1 MIELKFYVSKK
12 VLDLGLKIRFAVIN
26 NVNNENNYEVNEFI
40 NKTANRLLEEYKD
53 FDIDSDDVLN
63 GFHKIHERA
72 TISKRK
78 NTPASENLIRLLK
91 ENNSYRSINPLVDIY
106 NLLSIE
112 SKLCLGAH
120 DIDKV
125 SGNVT
130 LRFHN
135 GDEIFIPLGDG
146 TSHKVKN
153 NEYSYID
160 DSNEILCRLEVRQ
173 VKKTLVGNDTKNV
186 FYIIEGNDLI
196 PDEVLDSYANK
207 IIEVTTSYLGGE
219 GHIVE
224 YEEIE

>member
-1 MIELKFYVSKK
+1 MKFYVSKK

-26 NVNNENNYEVNEFI
+26 NVNNENNSGVNEFI

-196 PDEVLDSYANK
+196 PDEVLGSYANK

>member
-1 MIELKFYVSKK
+1 MKFYVSKK

-26 NVNNENNYEVNEFI
+26 NVNNENNSGVNEFI

-63 GFHKIHERA
+63 GFHKIHEKA

-196 PDEVLDSYANK
+196 PDEVLGSYANK

>member
-1 MIELKFYVSKK
+1 MKFYISKK
-12 VLDLGLKIRFAVIN
+12 VLGLGLKIRFAVIN
-26 NVNNENNYEVNEFI
+26 NVNNENNSEVNEFI

-196 PDEVLDSYANK
+196 PDEVLDSYTNK

>member
-1 MIELKFYVSKK
+1 MIELRFYVSKK
-12 VLDLGLKIRFAVIN
+12 LLGIGLKIRFVIIN
-26 NVNNENNYEVNEFI
+26 GINNENNIEVEEFI
-40 NKTANRLLEEYKD
+40 NNTANGLLEKYKD
-53 FDIDSDDVLN
+53 FDIDNDNVLN

-72 TISKRK
+72 SISKRK

>member
-1 MIELKFYVSKK
+1 MKFYISKK
-12 VLDLGLKIRFAVIN
+12 VLGLGLKIRFAVIN
-26 NVNNENNYEVNEFI
+26 NVNNENNSEVNEFI

-135 GDEIFIPLGDG
+135 GDENFIP
-146 TSHKVKN
+146 
-153 NEYSYID
+153 
-160 DSNEILCRLEVRQ
+160 
-173 VKKTLVGNDTKNV
+173 
-186 FYIIEGNDLI
+186 
-196 PDEVLDSYANK
+196 
-207 IIEVTTSYLGGE
+207 
-219 GHIVE
+219 
-224 YEEIE
+224 

>member
-1 MIELKFYVSKK
+1 MKFYVSKK
-12 VLDLGLKIRFAVIN
+12 VLGLGLKIRFAVIN
-26 NVNNENNYEVNEFI
+26 NVNNENNSEVNEFI